1 MNIPATDELARRRA
15 SDDLGRRRPSPA
27 AQTESLQASAV
38 SWGSILAGATAAA
51 ALALILAMLG
61 TGLSL
66 SAVSPWA
73 YTGVSAKT
81 IGISAIVWLILTQIF
96 ASGLGGYLAG
106 RLRTRWVA
114 INADE
119 VYFRDTAHG
128 FLAWAVSAIITAALL
143 SSAIG
148 SIASTGMQV
157 GGAAAATVGGTA
169 AAAGAEM
176 AKFNNNNDPMKY
188 FTDSLFRRD
197 INAVPMGSIPGEST
211 SAQGL
216 SPAESDAEIT
226 RIFMNS
232 LRTGPLPPEDV
243 RYAGQIVAQRT
254 GLSQPD
260 AEKRVTD
267 TYARIQ
273 GKLRE
278 TEASAKSAIDS
289 ARKASLYASLWF
301 FISLLIGAFCAS
313 YAAIYGGRE
322 RDL

>member
-15 SDDLGRRRPSPA
+15 SDDLGRRRPSPT
-27 AQTESLQASAV
+27 AQTESLQSSAV

-61 TGLSL
+61 AGLGL

-96 ASGLGGYLAG
+96 VSGLGGYLAG

-157 GGAAAATVGGTA
+157 GGVAAATVA
-169 AAAGAEM
+169 W
-176 AKFNNNNDPMKY
+176 
-188 FTDSLFRRD
+188 RRCR
-197 INAVPMGSIPGEST
+197 S
-211 SAQGL
+211 
-216 SPAESDAEIT
+216 
-226 RIFMNS
+226 R
-232 LRTGPLPPEDV
+232 R
-243 RYAGQIVAQRT
+243 R
-254 GLSQPD
+254 
-260 AEKRVTD
+260 
-267 TYARIQ
+267 
-273 GKLRE
+273 
-278 TEASAKSAIDS
+278 
-289 ARKASLYASLWF
+289 
-301 FISLLIGAFCAS
+301 
-313 YAAIYGGRE
+313 
-322 RDL
+322 